1 MKGVHVMNKLVEAA
15 LAVGGAAIAIFAGDK
30 LLNKKET
37 KSNEGEATTA
47 TTTSETTATTID
59 TTATETQTEKEPE

>member
-1 MKGVHVMNKLVEAA
+1 MNKLVEAA

-37 KSNEGEATTA
+37 KSNDGETATAA

-59 TTATETQTEKEPE
+59 TTATETQTEKETE

>member
-1 MKGVHVMNKLVEAA
+1 MNKFVEAA
-15 LAVGGAAIAIFAGDK
+15 LAVGGAAIALFAGDK
-30 LLNKKET
+30 ILNKKET

>member
-1 MKGVHVMNKLVEAA
+1 MNKLVEAA

-37 KSNEGEATTA
+37 KSNDGETATPA

-59 TTATETQTEKEPE
+59 TTVETPTEENKPE

>member
-1 MKGVHVMNKLVEAA
+1 MNKFVEAA
-15 LAVGGAAIAIFAGDK
+15 LAVGGAAIALFAGDK
-30 LLNKKET
+30 ILNKKT
-37 KSNEGEATTA
+37 KSNDGEATTA

>member
-1 MKGVHVMNKLVEAA
+1 MNKLVEAA

-47 TTTSETTATTID
+47 TTTSETTASTTVE
-59 TTATETQTEKEPE
+59 TKVENPTEETE

>member
-1 MKGVHVMNKLVEAA
+1 MNKLVEAA

-30 LLNKKET
+30 FLNKKET

-47 TTTSETTATTID
+47 TTTSETTATT
-59 TTATETQTEKEPE
+59 TVETQVETQTEKEPE